1 MLDREPFVAASAEAL
16 SRAEAGDL
24 TGCICATTVT
34 TIHYL
39 ATRALGAERSLAE
52 VRKLFSLFEIAPVNR
67 AVLETALDLGFA
79 DYEDAVIHEAA
90 RQVSA
95 QGIVTRNPRHFK
107 KAALPVY
114 TPEELARALELREQE
129 TEAAP
134 SNDEE
139 PLTES
144 RDELP
149 GDDRATEIEDV

>member
-1 MLDREPFVAASAEAL
+1 MRVLIDTNVVLDVMLSRDPHAAASAVL

-24 TGCICATTVT
+24 TGCISATTVT

-114 TPEELARALELREQE
+114 TPEELSRALDLRGQE

-134 SNDEE
+134 SND
-139 PLTES
+139 
-144 RDELP
+144 
-149 GDDRATEIEDV
+149 

>member
-1 MLDREPFVAASAEAL
+1 MRLLFDTNVVLDVMLDREPYAMASAEVL

-52 VRKLFSLFEIAPVNR
+52 VRKLLSLFEIAPVNR
-67 AVLETALDLGFA
+67 TVLETALALGFA
-79 DYEDAVIHEAA
+79 DYEDAVLHEAA

-107 KAALPVY
+107 KAALPGY
-114 TPEELARALELREQE
+114 TPEELSRALEVRDREPE
-129 TEAAP
+129 
-134 SNDEE
+134 
-139 PLTES
+139 
-144 RDELP
+144 
-149 GDDRATEIEDV
+149 

>member
-1 MLDREPFVAASAEAL
+1 MRVLIDTNVVLDVMLSREPHAAASAEVL
-16 SRAEAGDL
+16 SRAETGDL
-24 TGCICATTVT
+24 TGCISATTVT

-79 DYEDAVIHEAA
+79 DYEDAVLHEAA

-114 TPEELARALELREQE
+114 TPEELSRALDLRGQE
-129 TEAAP
+129 TEAVP
-134 SNDEE
+134 SND
-139 PLTES
+139 
-144 RDELP
+144 
-149 GDDRATEIEDV
+149 